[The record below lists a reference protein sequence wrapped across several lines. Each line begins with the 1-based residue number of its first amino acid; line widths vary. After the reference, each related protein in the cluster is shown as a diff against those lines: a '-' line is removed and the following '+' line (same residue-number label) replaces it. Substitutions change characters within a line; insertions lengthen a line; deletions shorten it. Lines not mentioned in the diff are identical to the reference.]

1 MKQTAQK
8 TPKTQ
13 FWLILA
19 LINVAALIYPIGMY
33 VHADSNDAK
42 LFAMLVV
49 LAVGFVLAITDTVGA
64 LVAYMG

>member
-1 MKQTAQK
+1 MTQK
-8 TPKTQ
+8 TSKTQ

-19 LINVAALIYPIGMY
+19 LINIAVLIYPIGMY
-33 VHADSNDAK
+33 VQADTNDAK

-64 LVAYMG
+64 IVAYMG